1 MYIKNV
7 SYKLIK
13 IEQKLK
19 RKVLLIRKQIE
30 TLYHVVMRIVHY
42 LEKNIYPPIFKRFYL
57 Y

>member
-30 TLYHVVMRIVHY
+30 TLYHVVMRIVNY